1 MRQYN
6 SKQKKQRHRI
16 LCGVVP
22 LLCTFILS
30 AIVAF
35 FFWKT
40 NETQQVYEYWI
51 AARLSTPFDE
61 TSVGKELE
69 RQCDCHIFLRVRGER
84 EVIETFSRVDVLL
97 YIKSTRTFTL
107 QPGSLALFSSQ
118 SVVWGQNLVPQCFKN
133 TFFNPACGTAQNN
146 NNTATTVNGTAIN
159 NNETSVNGTV
169 VNNGTVT
176 NNDTVVNSTD
186 TNTTSSVDDSNGST
200 DVVVQDRKLIYS
212 GLDAQK
218 SSACAEE
225 YHEEILLYFV
235 LMDNVLN
242 SETWSIEEF
251 SMHAGC
257 YNTGYDETHGTRANP
272 HVFKNQV
279 CQGFPSA
286 LLTVTIADD
295 ASYNI
300 LLSAETLIL
309 PSLAHSDRDVT

>member
-1 MRQYN
+1 MRQHK
-6 SKQKKQRHRI
+6 SKQKKQRHR
-16 LCGVVP
+16 LYGLAP
-22 LLCTFILS
+22 LFCIFILS
-30 AIVAF
+30 AILAF
-35 FFWKT
+35 LFWKT

-61 TSVGKELE
+61 ARVGKELE

-84 EVIETFSRVDVLL
+84 QVIETFSRVDVLL
-97 YIKSTRTFTL
+97 YIKSTRAFTL
-107 QPGSLALFSSQ
+107 KPGSLASFSSQ
-118 SVVWGQNLVPQCFKN
+118 SAVWGQNIVPRCFKN
-133 TFFNPACGTAQNN
+133 TFFNPACAIAQDNDD
-146 NNTATTVNGTAIN
+146 TTTVNGTAIN

-169 VNNGTVT
+169 VNNGTAV
-176 NNDTVVNSTD
+176 NNETVI
-186 TNTTSSVDDSNGST
+186 NTTSAVDDSSGST

-225 YHEEILLYFV
+225 HHEEVLLYFV

-257 YNTGYDETHGTRANP
+257 YNTGHDETHGTRANP
-272 HVFKNQV
+272 HVFKDQV

-300 LLSAETLIL
+300 LLSAETLVL
-309 PSLAHSDRDVT
+309 PNLALSDQDVT